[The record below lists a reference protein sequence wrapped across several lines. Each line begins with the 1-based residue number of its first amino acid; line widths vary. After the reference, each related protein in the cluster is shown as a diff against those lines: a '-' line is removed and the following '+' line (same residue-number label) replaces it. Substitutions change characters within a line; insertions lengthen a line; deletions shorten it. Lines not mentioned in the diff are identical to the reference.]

1 MIKKIREHINWRRAW
16 AARDRI
22 AFLKQF
28 TPKSISFFV
37 EDGCPEWQDP
47 FDRRPNQSYSTIYR
61 SWIAANEQGTIG
73 EEDRTDRGSLESEIR
88 NLDQAE
94 AQGWRVV

>member
-61 SWIAANEQGTIG
+61 SWIVANEQETLE
-73 EEDRTDRGSLESEIR
+73 EEDRRNRGRLEREIR
-88 NLDQAE
+88 NLNQAE
-94 AQGWRVV
+94 AQGGRVI

>member
-1 MIKKIREHINWRRAW
+1 MDHHITARTAALKRKLITPWPFLRWVAVIKKIREHFAWRRAW

-28 TPKSISFFV
+28 TPEGIRFFV

-47 FDRRPNQSYSTIYR
+47 FNQRPDRSYANIQRP
-61 SWIAANEQGTIG
+61 WIAAS
-73 EEDRTDRGSLESEIR
+73 R
-88 NLDQAE
+88 
-94 AQGWRVV
+94 

>member
-1 MIKKIREHINWRRAW
+1 MDHHITARTAALKRKWITPWPFLRWVAVIKKIREHFTWRRAW

-28 TPKSISFFV
+28 TPEGISFFV

-47 FDRRPNQSYSTIYR
+47 FNQRPDRSYATIQRP
-61 SWIAANEQGTIG
+61 WIAA
-73 EEDRTDRGSLESEIR
+73 S
-88 NLDQAE
+88 
-94 AQGWRVV
+94 